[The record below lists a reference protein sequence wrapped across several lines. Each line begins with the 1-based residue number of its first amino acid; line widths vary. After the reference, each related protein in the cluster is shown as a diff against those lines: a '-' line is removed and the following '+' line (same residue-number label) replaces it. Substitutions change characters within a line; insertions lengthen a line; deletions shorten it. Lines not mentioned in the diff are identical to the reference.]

1 MESKPDRRLI
11 IVAVLAFIGVILLVA
26 TVVLTYTAAVALI
39 TGIDGPTQE
48 LVVER
53 VQVEYLENTSV
64 IHLTD
69 QDLKQYP
76 VLESAIRDAA
86 VQISG
91 KTPMTGVENLVLI
104 ESFGIDAR
112 EGDRPYLEYEGAYYS
127 TRVLLH

>member
-39 TGIDGPTQE
+39 TGIDGPPQE

-91 KTPMTGVENLVLI
+91 KAPMTGVENLVLI

>member
-26 TVVLTYTAAVALI
+26 TVVLMYTAAVALI

-69 QDLKQYP
+69 QDLK
-76 VLESAIRDAA
+76 
-86 VQISG
+86 
-91 KTPMTGVENLVLI
+91 
-104 ESFGIDAR
+104 
-112 EGDRPYLEYEGAYYS
+112 
-127 TRVLLH
+127 